1 MFRLQEILHGL
12 SDASGYNMLKN
23 KIAQD
28 QSSMYTFRR
37 DMGEGCIK
45 STERSKPSINSGV
58 NDGDADRVVTSD
70 FIRSVSFTP
79 DGHRIA
85 VNFQDI
91 NICICEWGGNLKAP
105 IYYILY
111 KCP

>member
-1 MFRLQEILHGL
+1 M
-12 SDASGYNMLKN
+12 KN
-23 KIAQD
+23 KIAQY

-37 DMGEGCIK
+37 DMGEGDIK
-45 STERSKPSINSGV
+45 NTERSKHSTSSGV
-58 NDGDADRVVTSD
+58 NDGDADRIVTND
-70 FIRSVSFTP
+70 FIWSVSFTP

-85 VNFQDI
+85 VNFQDVA
-91 NICICEWGGNLKAP
+91 ICICEWGGNLKAP